1 MSNPISYNAFLGWVD
16 ATDPDNLPPEVRI
29 IGASDLM
36 RYENFGVAA
45 TTKIN
50 AESVRLDNEIVR
62 LDAAEDAIVQLGNE
76 IGVVDTSVGALDSRV
91 AVLEAAPKA
100 FVHKTV
106 DTSRSAT
113 TLLAEDPHLK
123 RELGPNELIEVT
135 AVLFVTSVAAADIKV
150 GFAGTGVT
158 VGRWGSTTLGA
169 MNTTLPNNY
178 AIAYN
183 TTGLTQTFILQGLI
197 GAGPSGGHLGLVW
210 AQYVSDPGATTVH
223 SYSYL
228 KTTTLSGG

>member
-1 MSNPISYNAFLGWVD
+1 MSNPISYNPFLGWVD

-29 IGASDLM
+29 IGASDLL

-45 TTKIN
+45 TAKIN
-50 AESVRLDNEIVR
+50 AESVRVDNEIVR
-62 LDAAEDAIVQLGNE
+62 LNAAEDAITALGTS
-76 IGVVDTSVGALDSRV
+76 IGAVDTSVGGLDSRI
-91 AVLEAAPKA
+91 AVLEAAPKS
-100 FVHKTV
+100 FVHKTS

-123 RELGPNELIEVT
+123 KELGPNELVEVT
-135 AVLFVTSVAAADIKV
+135 AVLFVTSVTPADIKF

-158 VGRWGSTTLGA
+158 VGRWGSTTFGA
-169 MNTTLPNNY
+169 MNTTVPNNY

-183 TTGLTQTFILQGLI
+183 TTGLTQTFVLQGLI
-197 GAGPSGGHLGLVW
+197 GAGAGGGHLGLMW